1 MPHLITP
8 CVFASLGFLST
19 ILEAPWWHTIS
30 RQSKGQLLRDMSR
43 QSKGGQLPSDMRSLI
58 NCRSSQRR
66 KARLGQSRY
75 LDRETGHCWSKP
87 SEVSVWRRL
96 CSLLRRSWCSFTAA
110 CLTSLRSRQLKVQPT
125 SQCSRISCLHLQL
138 KCVAADETPSQ
149 PSFYFC
155 IFRGCSGALFLATC
169 VPYRSSRLL

>member
-1 MPHLITP
+1 MPHLITH
-8 CVFASLGFLST
+8 CVFAFLGFLST

-43 QSKGGQLPSDMRSLI
+43 QSKGDQFTSDMRWLI

-75 LDRETGHCWSKP
+75 LDRETGHCRSRP

-96 CSLLRRSWCSFTAA
+96 CSLLRRSWFSFTAA
-110 CLTSLRSRQLKVQPT
+110 CLISPALRSRQLKVQLP
-125 SQCSRISCLHLQL
+125 SQCSRISCLCLQL

-149 PSFYFC
+149 PS
-155 IFRGCSGALFLATC
+155 S
-169 VPYRSSRLL
+169 